1 MLGVGSADRV
11 LMMVFR
17 ARLQYLLDEDP
28 WDDGLGWVLSL
39 GHTLVPGLQCP
50 CLLKGLTELGQH

>member
-1 MLGVGSADRV
+1 MLGVRSADRV
-11 LMMVFR
+11 RMMVFG
-17 ARLQYLLDEDP
+17 AGLQYLLDEDD

-39 GHTLVPGLQCP
+39 GHALVSGLQCP